1 MALTR
6 GTTFGPFEILD
17 ALGSGGFGEVYKARD
32 ARLGRTVAIKILPA
46 ADAELRARFEREARA
61 IAALQHPHICTLF
74 DIGRERDA
82 DYLVL
87 EYLEGETL
95 AARLARRN
103 EKRLTIA
110 EALKIAAET
119 ADALDRAHRAGIVH
133 RDLKPGNIM
142 LTSDGVKLL
151 DFGLAKFRGSATPP
165 ISGVS
170 IAATMATPMG
180 QAGPPLTGQ
189 GTIVG
194 TLHYMSP
201 EQLEGRDPD
210 ARCDLWA
217 LGCVLYE
224 MVVGRRPFDGA
235 SGATLIGAI
244 VRDQPPA
251 VSSAHALA
259 SRGLERVVERCLE
272 KDPNQRWQTAAD
284 LRSEL
289 LWVASESGVRAR
301 GEDAPVR
308 PRTRRVPVPIAVFGI
323 AIVALG
329 IGVAAGI
336 GLRREQAAGV
346 LRFSVFPESGTT
358 LTPAPVSRTVQAALS
373 PDGRYLTF
381 VASSAGTPRLW
392 LRALDAVAATAL
404 PGTEGAAFPFW
415 APDSRAIGFFTRGK
429 LHRIDINGS
438 GLHALAVAPS
448 ARGGSWNADGTILYA
463 PTSGAGLMRVPA
475 GGGTAQPATSLAAG
489 NRQRFSAE
497 YWPTFLPDG
506 RHFLSFAL
514 SGSKDDRGVYIG
526 SLGSLETKQLAKT
539 DTMAAYAS
547 GHLLFVRD
555 GTLVAQPF
563 DLGRLELTGTA
574 TAIAE
579 HIGYYPNYG
588 HAGFSVSPNGLLIY
602 APSATT
608 AGQLTWIDRSGTRGT
623 TVGPPATYAT
633 PQLSPDDSRMVA
645 GVIDPLT
652 ATNDLWL
659 FELNRGTSSRL
670 TFDPASDF
678 FPIWS
683 PDGRTLVFSSDRSGI
698 PDLYRKPSSGIGQE
712 ERVLSSPRMRFPTDW
727 SRDGRTLVFQE
738 STERGYDLMLLPM
751 GSGAQPVPF
760 LQSPFN
766 EGQGRLSPDGR
777 WMAYISDES
786 ARVEL
791 YVQPV
796 PPTGS
801 KWQVST
807 NGGSQPAWRRDG
819 RELFYITA
827 DGKMTAVSV
836 NSAAK
841 EFDFGVP
848 HTLFDVVTAD
858 VSAPFYWHYAVR
870 SDGQRFLVNVLNVDS
885 YAIPITVIVNWT
897 ALLKK

>member
-32 ARLGRTVAIKILPA
+32 VRLGRIVAIKILPA

-95 AARLARRN
+95 AARLARQT
-103 EKRLTIA
+103 EKPIAIA
-110 EALKIAAET
+110 EALRIAAEI

-133 RDLKPGNIM
+133 RDLKPGNVM

-151 DFGLAKFRGSATPP
+151 DFGLAKFRGGAAPSVG
-165 ISGVS
+165 GVS
-170 IAATMATPMG
+170 IAATMATPVA

-189 GTIVG
+189 GTILG

-201 EQLEGRDPD
+201 EQLECRDPD

-217 LGCVLYE
+217 LGCILYE
-224 MVVGRRPFDGA
+224 IVVGRKPFDGA

-244 VRDQPPA
+244 VRDEPPLI
-251 VSSAHALA
+251 SSACG
-259 SRGLERVVERCLE
+259 SVPRGLERLVARCLE
-272 KDPNQRWQTAAD
+272 KDPNRRWQTAAD

-289 LWVASESGVRAR
+289 LWIASESAARAPADAALMPRRAR
-301 GEDAPVR
+301 RMPVSIR
-308 PRTRRVPVPIAVFGI
+308 AIGI

-336 GLRREQAAGV
+336 SLRRPQEPPAV
-346 LRFSVFPESGTT
+346 LRFNVFPESGTT
-358 LTPAPVSRTVQAALS
+358 FTPAPVSRTVQAALS

-381 VASSAGTPRLW
+381 VASNGAAPTLW
-392 LRALDAVAATAL
+392 IRALDAVAAAAM

-415 APDSRAIGFFTRGK
+415 APDSRAIGFFARGK
-429 LHRIDINGS
+429 LLRIDVNGS
-438 GLHALAVAPS
+438 GLQTLAVAPS
-448 ARGGSWNADGTILYA
+448 ARGGSWNAEGTILYA
-463 PTSGAGLMRVPA
+463 PSSGAGLMRVAA
-475 GGGTAQPATSLAAG
+475 GGGAAQPATSLAAG

-514 SGSKDDRGVYIG
+514 AGSKDDRGVYIG
-526 SLGSLETKQLAKT
+526 SLGSLETKQLART

-574 TAIAE
+574 TPIAE
-579 HIGYYPNYG
+579 HVGYYPNYG
-588 HAGFSVSPNGLLIY
+588 HAGFSVSPSGLLIY

-608 AGQLTWIDRSGTRGT
+608 AGQLTWIDRSGTRGS
-623 TVGPPATYAT
+623 TVGPPATYTT
-633 PQLSPDDSRMVA
+633 PQLSPDDSRVIA
-645 GVIDPLT
+645 AVIDPLT

-659 FELNRGTSSRL
+659 FELNRGTASRL

-678 FPIWS
+678 FPVWS
-683 PDGRTLVFSSDRSGI
+683 PDGRTLAFSSDRSGI

-712 ERVLSSPRMRFPTDW
+712 ERVLSNPRMRFPTDW
-727 SRDGRTLVFQE
+727 SHDGRTLVFQE
-738 STERGYDLMLLPM
+738 SSERGYDLMLLPT
-751 GSGAQPVPF
+751 SSSAQPVPF

-807 NGGSQPAWRRDG
+807 GGGSQPAWRRDG
-819 RELFYITA
+819 LELFYISN
-827 DGKMTAVSV
+827 GKMTAVSV
-836 NSAAK
+836 NPAAR
-841 EFDFGVP
+841 EFDHGVP
-848 HTLFDVVTAD
+848 HALFDIVTPD
-858 VSAPFYWHYAVR
+858 VSAPFYWYYTVT
-870 SDGQRFLVNVLNVDS
+870 SDGQRFLANVLNADS
-885 YAIPITVIVNWT
+885 YAIPITVVVNWT